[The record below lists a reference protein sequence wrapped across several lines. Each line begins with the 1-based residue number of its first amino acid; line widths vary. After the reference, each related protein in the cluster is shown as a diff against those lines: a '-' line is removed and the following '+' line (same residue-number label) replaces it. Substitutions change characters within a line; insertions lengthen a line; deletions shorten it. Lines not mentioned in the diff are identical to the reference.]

1 MSKSEPIYLLDDPRV
16 WTGPVYGGT
25 KEPERT
31 KAPLQEKSESPY
43 ADGLYR
49 PDPFGNLPRQIEFL
63 PTEQLKP
70 VGPRVDEHFTKAI
83 PNSPKINLTP
93 EQEKKVKEMMTAGQ
107 AARGN
112 AGKPRWSLL
121 ALEVFEPVVRVLMF
135 GAKKYAAWN
144 FTNDKGLSWTETGEC
159 MQRHLN
165 AWLRGED
172 NDPESGE
179 SHLGHIGCNLM
190 FLLYYRMYAHK
201 GYGERDDRNKR

>member
-1 MSKSEPIYLLDDPRV
+1 MSEPKQINLLDDPRV
-16 WTGPVYGGT
+16 WTGPVAPRTDQRLPSFEQPYG
-25 KEPERT
+25 
-31 KAPLQEKSESPY
+31 KAECV
-43 ADGLYR
+43 YR
-49 PDPFGNLPRQIEFL
+49 PDPFNNLPNPKNAWADEYPIKPL
-63 PTEQLKP
+63 P
-70 VGPRVDEHFTKAI
+70 D
-83 PNSPKINLTP
+83 SPKVNLTP
-93 EQEKKVKEMMTAGQ
+93 EQEKKIKEMMAAGD

-112 AGKPRWSLL
+112 VGKPRWSLL

-144 FTNDKGLSWTETGEC
+144 FTSGKGLSWTETGEC

>member
-1 MSKSEPIYLLDDPRV
+1 MSKPEPINLLQNPTV
-16 WTGPVYGGT
+16 WTGPAI
-25 KEPERT
+25 
-31 KAPLQEKSESPY
+31 APPFTSGLPY
-43 ADGLYR
+43 
-49 PDPFGNLPRQIEFL
+49 PDPCWAGLPKPSG
-63 PTEQLKP
+63 PT
-70 VGPRVDEHFTKAI
+70 
-83 PNSPKINLTP
+83 INLTP
-93 EQEKKVKEMMTAGQ
+93 EQEKKIKESLSAGQ

-112 AGKPRWSLL
+112 SGKPRWSLL

-144 FTNDKGLSWTETGEC
+144 FTSGKGLSWTETGEC

-190 FLLYYRMYAHK
+190 FLLYYRMYASK
-201 GYGERDDRNKR
+201 GYAERDDRNKR